1 MGNVTMATA
10 SLSTTELNSF
20 NNAIFSAI
28 DRIRHILK
36 QHGDINWVLN
46 EMKKVMNLKAS
57 LENTYRTI

>member
-20 NNAIFSAI
+20 NNAILSAI

-46 EMKKVMNLKAS
+46 EIKKVMNLKAS
-57 LENTYRTI
+57 LENTCRTI